1 MRVNREN
8 KIMHLPE
15 RGRMFYLLKYP
26 PSRARASMLRRA
38 RLFRV
43 SCKQKKWKWSCC
55 SFVGIDSKDC
65 FFVLRYR
72 ASLRPSVR
80 ACERVYEPVCVRI
93 CVRLSLCFLVCTFN
107 WTILRSIIQLFVNFW
122 IKATTERVYLFSKPA
137 GWFLHFSPL
146 HFHHNWTQT
155 RVDATVH
162 RPTTRNHRSGTRN
175 STKFN
180 QVRR

>member
-1 MRVNREN
+1 
-8 KIMHLPE
+8 
-15 RGRMFYLLKYP
+15 MFYLLKYP

-55 SFVGIDSKDC
+55 SFVGIDSQDC

-72 ASLRPSVR
+72 ACVR
-80 ACERVYEPVCVRI
+80 VHEPVCVRI

-107 WTILRSIIQLFVNFW
+107 WTILPSIIQLFVDFW
-122 IKATTERVYLFSKPA
+122 IKAITERVYLLSKPA
-137 GWFLHFSPL
+137 GSFLHFSPL
-146 HFHHNWTQT
+146 HFHPVCNRNWTQT

-162 RPTTRNHRSGTRN
+162 QPTTRNHRSGTRN

-180 QVRR
+180 QLWR